1 MNSFIGI
8 GNLTK
13 EPEIRY
19 TNNNLKV
26 ATITIA
32 INRKEEADFIDC
44 VAFDKKADII
54 EQYLHKGNKV
64 AVEGRV
70 QTNMYEKDGKKNKSM
85 NILINNIEFLNT
97 NKVVEENKIVEEDEI
112 KKEIE
117 YEEPQA
123 IWNAEQ
129 DSLPF

>member
-26 ATITIA
+26 AQITIA

-64 AVEGRV
+64 AVEGRI
-70 QTNMYEKDGKKNKSM
+70 QTNMYEKDGKKYKSM

-97 NKVVEENKIVEEDEI
+97 NNKVVEEDGI
-112 KKEIE
+112 KKEDE
-117 YEEPQA
+117 A

>member
-64 AVEGRV
+64 AVEGRL
-70 QTNMYEKDGKKNKSM
+70 QTNMYEKDGKKYKSM

-97 NKVVEENKIVEEDEI
+97 NNKVVEEDGI
-112 KKEIE
+112 KKEDE
-117 YEEPQA
+117 A

>member
-26 ATITIA
+26 AQITIA

-70 QTNMYEKDGKKNKSM
+70 QTNMYEKDGKKYKSM

-97 NKVVEENKIVEEDEI
+97 NNKVVEEDGI
-112 KKEIE
+112 KKEDE
-117 YEEPQA
+117 A

>member
-1 MNSFIGI
+1 MNSFVGI

-64 AVEGRV
+64 AVEGRL
-70 QTNMYEKDGKKNKSM
+70 QTNMYEKDGKKYKSM

-97 NKVVEENKIVEEDEI
+97 NNKVVEENEI
-112 KKEIE
+112 KKEVE
-117 YEEPQA
+117 NGEPQA

>member
-64 AVEGRV
+64 AIEGRL
-70 QTNMYEKDGKKNKSM
+70 QTNMYEKDSKKYKSM

-97 NKVVEENKIVEEDEI
+97 NNKVVEEDGI
-112 KKEIE
+112 KKQDE
-117 YEEPQA
+117 A

>member
-1 MNSFIGI
+1 LNSFVGI
-8 GNLTK
+8 GNLTR

-26 ATITIA
+26 AQITIA
-32 INRKEEADFIDC
+32 INRKEEVDYIDC

-54 EQYLHKGNKV
+54 EQYLHKGNRV
-64 AVEGRV
+64 AVEGRL
-70 QTNMYEKDGKKNKSM
+70 QTNMYEKDGKKIKTM

-97 NKVVEENKIVEEDEI
+97 NNKVVEEDGI

-117 YEEPQA
+117 NGEQEA
-123 IWNAEQ
+123 IYTDE
-129 DSLPF
+129 LPF

>member
-64 AVEGRV
+64 AVEGRL
-70 QTNMYEKDGKKNKSM
+70 QTNMYEKDGKKYKSI

-97 NKVVEENKIVEEDEI
+97 NNKVVEEDGI
-112 KKEIE
+112 KKEDE
-117 YEEPQA
+117 A

>member
-64 AVEGRV
+64 AVEGRL
-70 QTNMYEKDGKKNKSM
+70 QTNMYEKDSKKYKSM

-97 NKVVEENKIVEEDEI
+97 NNKVVEEDGI
-112 KKEIE
+112 KKQVENG
-117 YEEPQA
+117 EPQA
-123 IWNAEQ
+123 IWNDE
-129 DSLPF
+129 LPF

>member
-1 MNSFIGI
+1 MNSFVGI

-64 AVEGRV
+64 AVEGRL
-70 QTNMYEKDGKKNKSM
+70 QTSMYEKDGKKNKSM

-97 NKVVEENKIVEEDEI
+97 NKVVEEDKI

-117 YEEPQA
+117 DEEPQA
-123 IWNAEQ
+123 IWNDE
-129 DSLPF
+129 LPF

>member
-64 AVEGRV
+64 AVEGRL
-70 QTNMYEKDGKKNKSM
+70 QTNMYEKDGKKYKSM

-97 NKVVEENKIVEEDEI
+97 NKVVQEDGLNKEVENG
-112 KKEIE
+112 
-117 YEEPQA
+117 QA
-123 IWNAEQ
+123 EALWQ
-129 DSLPF
+129 GDQLPF

>member
-44 VAFDKKADII
+44 VVFDKKADII

-64 AVEGRV
+64 AVEGRL
-70 QTNMYEKDGKKNKSM
+70 QTNMYEKDGKKYKSM
-85 NILINNIEFLNT
+85 NISINNIEFLNT
-97 NKVVEENKIVEEDEI
+97 NNKIVQEDGLN
-112 KKEIE
+112 KEIE
-117 YEEPQA
+117 NGQA
-123 IWNAEQ
+123 EALWQRDE
-129 DSLPF
+129 LPF

>member
-1 MNSFIGI
+1 LNSFVGI
-8 GNLTK
+8 GNLTR

-26 ATITIA
+26 AQITIA
-32 INRKEEADFIDC
+32 INRKEEVDYIDC

-70 QTNMYEKDGKKNKSM
+70 QTNMYEKDGKKIKTM

-97 NKVVEENKIVEEDEI
+97 NNKVVEEEGI

-117 YEEPQA
+117 NGEQEA
-123 IWNAEQ
+123 IYTDE
-129 DSLPF
+129 LPF

>member
-1 MNSFIGI
+1 LNSFVGI
-8 GNLTK
+8 GNLTR

-26 ATITIA
+26 AQITIA
-32 INRKEEADFIDC
+32 INRKEEVDYIDC

-70 QTNMYEKDGKKNKSM
+70 QTNMYEKDGKKIKTM

-97 NKVVEENKIVEEDEI
+97 NNKVVEEDGI

-117 YEEPQA
+117 NGEQEA
-123 IWNAEQ
+123 IYTDE
-129 DSLPF
+129 LPF

>member
-1 MNSFIGI
+1 MNNFIGI

-64 AVEGRV
+64 AIEGRL
-70 QTNMYEKDGKKNKSM
+70 QTNTYEKDSKKYKSM

-97 NKVVEENKIVEEDEI
+97 NNKVVEEDGI
-112 KKEIE
+112 KKEDE
-117 YEEPQA
+117 A

-129 DSLPF
+129 DILPF

>member
-1 MNSFIGI
+1 LNSFIGI

-64 AVEGRV
+64 AVEGRL
-70 QTNMYEKDGKKNKSM
+70 QTNMYEKDSKKYKSM

-97 NKVVEENKIVEEDEI
+97 NNKVVEEDGI
-112 KKEIE
+112 KKENE
-117 YEEPQA
+117 A

>member
-64 AVEGRV
+64 AVEGRI
-70 QTNMYEKDGKKNKSM
+70 QTNMYEKDGKKYKSM

-97 NKVVEENKIVEEDEI
+97 NNKVVEEDGI
-112 KKEIE
+112 KKEVE
-117 YEEPQA
+117 NGEPQA
-123 IWNAEQ
+123 IWNDDQ
-129 DSLPF
+129 LPF

>member
-1 MNSFIGI
+1 MNSFVGI
-8 GNLTK
+8 GNLTR

-26 ATITIA
+26 AQITIA
-32 INRKEEADFIDC
+32 INRKEEVDYIDC

-54 EQYLHKGNKV
+54 EQYLHKGNRV

-70 QTNMYEKDGKKNKSM
+70 QTNMYEKDGKKIKTM

-97 NKVVEENKIVEEDEI
+97 NNKVVEEDGI

-117 YEEPQA
+117 NGEQEA
-123 IWNAEQ
+123 IYTDE
-129 DSLPF
+129 LPF

>member
-64 AVEGRV
+64 AVEGRL
-70 QTNMYEKDGKKNKSM
+70 QTSMYEKDGKKYKSM

-97 NKVVEENKIVEEDEI
+97 NNKVIEEDGI
-112 KKEIE
+112 KKEDE
-117 YEEPQA
+117 A

>member
-64 AVEGRV
+64 AIEGRL
-70 QTNMYEKDGKKNKSM
+70 QTSMYEKDGKKNKSM
-85 NILINNIEFLNT
+85 NILINNIEFLNI
-97 NKVVEENKIVEEDEI
+97 NKVVEEDKI

-117 YEEPQA
+117 DKEPQA
-123 IWNAEQ
+123 IWNDE
-129 DSLPF
+129 LPF

>member
-64 AVEGRV
+64 AVEGRL
-70 QTNMYEKDGKKNKSM
+70 QTSMYEKDNKKHKSM

-97 NKVVEENKIVEEDEI
+97 NNKVVQEDELN
-112 KKEIE
+112 KEVE
-117 YEEPQA
+117 NGQA
-123 IWNAEQ
+123 EALWQGDE
-129 DSLPF
+129 LPF

>member
-26 ATITIA
+26 ATIIIA

-64 AVEGRV
+64 AVEGRL
-70 QTNMYEKDGKKNKSM
+70 QTNMYEKDGKKYKSM

-97 NKVVEENKIVEEDEI
+97 NKVVEEDGI
-112 KKEIE
+112 KKEDE
-117 YEEPQA
+117 A

>member
-64 AVEGRV
+64 AVEGRL
-70 QTNMYEKDGKKNKSM
+70 QTNMYEKDGKKYKSM
-85 NILINNIEFLNT
+85 NILKNIIN
-97 NKVVEENKIVEEDEI
+97 
-112 KKEIE
+112 
-117 YEEPQA
+117 
-123 IWNAEQ
+123 
-129 DSLPF
+129 LPSKLFNFS

>member
-64 AVEGRV
+64 AVEGRL
-70 QTNMYEKDGKKNKSM
+70 QTNMYEKDGKKYKSM

-97 NKVVEENKIVEEDEI
+97 NNKVVEEDGIKEEDE
-112 KKEIE
+112 
-117 YEEPQA
+117 A

>member
-64 AVEGRV
+64 AVEGRL
-70 QTNMYEKDGKKNKSM
+70 QTNMYEKDGKKYKSM

-97 NKVVEENKIVEEDEI
+97 NNKVVEEDGLNKEVENG
-112 KKEIE
+112 
-117 YEEPQA
+117 QA
-123 IWNAEQ
+123 EALWQ
-129 DSLPF
+129 GDQLPF

>member
-26 ATITIA
+26 AQITIA

-64 AVEGRV
+64 AVEGRL
-70 QTNMYEKDGKKNKSM
+70 QTNMYEKDSKKYKSM

-97 NKVVEENKIVEEDEI
+97 NNKVVEEDGI

-117 YEEPQA
+117 NGEPQA
-123 IWNAEQ
+123 IWNDDQ
-129 DSLPF
+129 LPF

>member
-64 AVEGRV
+64 AIEGRL
-70 QTNMYEKDGKKNKSM
+70 QTSMYEKDGKKNKSM

-97 NKVVEENKIVEEDEI
+97 NNKVVEEDGI
-112 KKEIE
+112 KKEVE
-117 YEEPQA
+117 NGEPQA
-123 IWNAEQ
+123 IWNDE
-129 DSLPF
+129 LPF

>member
-1 MNSFIGI
+1 MNSFVGI

-64 AVEGRV
+64 AVEGRL
-70 QTNMYEKDGKKNKSM
+70 QTNMYEKDGKKYKSM

-97 NKVVEENKIVEEDEI
+97 NNKVVEEDGI
-112 KKEIE
+112 KKEVE
-117 YEEPQA
+117 NGEPQA
-123 IWNAEQ
+123 IWNDDQ
-129 DSLPF
+129 LPF

>member
-1 MNSFIGI
+1 MNSFVGI

-70 QTNMYEKDGKKNKSM
+70 QTNMYEKEGKKYKSM

-97 NKVVEENKIVEEDEI
+97 SNKVVEEDGI

-117 YEEPQA
+117 NGEPQA
-123 IWNAEQ
+123 IWN
-129 DSLPF
+129 DDLPF

>member
-64 AVEGRV
+64 AVEGRL
-70 QTNMYEKDGKKNKSM
+70 QTNTYEKDGKKYKSM

-97 NKVVEENKIVEEDEI
+97 NNKVVEEDGI
-112 KKEIE
+112 KKEVE
-117 YEEPQA
+117 NGEPQA
-123 IWNAEQ
+123 IWNDE
-129 DSLPF
+129 LPF

>member
-54 EQYLHKGNKV
+54 EQYLHKGNRV

-70 QTNMYEKDGKKNKSM
+70 QTNMYEKDGKKYKSM

-97 NKVVEENKIVEEDEI
+97 NKVVEENEI

-117 YEEPQA
+117 DEEPQA

>member
-64 AVEGRV
+64 AVEGRL
-70 QTNMYEKDGKKNKSM
+70 QTNMYEKDSKKYKSM

-97 NKVVEENKIVEEDEI
+97 NNKVVEEDGI
-112 KKEIE
+112 KKEDE
-117 YEEPQA
+117 A

>member
-64 AVEGRV
+64 AVEGRL
-70 QTNMYEKDGKKNKSM
+70 QTNMYEKDGKKYKSM

-97 NKVVEENKIVEEDEI
+97 NKVVEEDGI
-112 KKEIE
+112 KKEVE
-117 YEEPQA
+117 NGEPQA
-123 IWNAEQ
+123 IWNDDQ
-129 DSLPF
+129 LPF

>member
-64 AVEGRV
+64 AVEGRL
-70 QTNMYEKDGKKNKSM
+70 QTNMYEKDGKKYKSM

-97 NKVVEENKIVEEDEI
+97 NKVVEEDGI
-112 KKEIE
+112 KKEDE
-117 YEEPQA
+117 A

>member
-1 MNSFIGI
+1 MNSFVGI
-8 GNLTK
+8 GNLTR

-26 ATITIA
+26 AQITIA
-32 INRKEEADFIDC
+32 INRKEEVDYIDC

-54 EQYLHKGNKV
+54 EQYLHKGNRV
-64 AVEGRV
+64 AVEGRL
-70 QTNMYEKDGKKNKSM
+70 QTNMYEKDGKKIKTM

-97 NKVVEENKIVEEDEI
+97 NNKVVEEDGI

-117 YEEPQA
+117 NGEQEA
-123 IWNAEQ
+123 IYTDE
-129 DSLPF
+129 LPF

>member
-26 ATITIA
+26 AQITIA

-64 AVEGRV
+64 AVEGRL
-70 QTNMYEKDGKKNKSM
+70 QTNMYEKDGKKYKSM

-97 NKVVEENKIVEEDEI
+97 SNKVVEEDGI
-112 KKEIE
+112 KKEDE
-117 YEEPQA
+117 A

>member
-1 MNSFIGI
+1 MNSFVGI

-70 QTNMYEKDGKKNKSM
+70 QTNMYEKDGKKYKSI

-97 NKVVEENKIVEEDEI
+97 SNKVVEEDGI
-112 KKEIE
+112 KKEVE
-117 YEEPQA
+117 NGEPQA
-123 IWNAEQ
+123 IWNDDQ
-129 DSLPF
+129 LPF

>member
-26 ATITIA
+26 AQITIA

-70 QTNMYEKDGKKNKSM
+70 QTNMYEKDGKKYKSM

-97 NKVVEENKIVEEDEI
+97 SNKVVEEDEI

-117 YEEPQA
+117 NGEPQA
-123 IWNAEQ
+123 IWNDDQ
-129 DSLPF
+129 LPF

>member
-1 MNSFIGI
+1 MNSFVGI

-26 ATITIA
+26 AQITIA

-64 AVEGRV
+64 AVEGRL
-70 QTNMYEKDGKKNKSM
+70 QTNMYEKDSKKYKSM

-97 NKVVEENKIVEEDEI
+97 NNKVVEEDGI

-117 YEEPQA
+117 NGEPQA
-123 IWNAEQ
+123 IWNDDQ
-129 DSLPF
+129 LPF

>member
-32 INRKEEADFIDC
+32 INKKEEADFIDC

-64 AVEGRV
+64 AVEGRL
-70 QTNMYEKDGKKNKSM
+70 QTNMYEKDGKKYKSM

-97 NKVVEENKIVEEDEI
+97 NNKVVEEDGI
-112 KKEIE
+112 KKEDE
-117 YEEPQA
+117 A